1 MRDPSGKEDVC
12 VQCGKSFPVGQSST
26 VTTAKHVTEQSPSV
40 EVKKSDLSSNIRQVE
55 DTMGTKADVPM
66 LLADRMV
73 QGWKMLAEHCP
84 MCQTPLLEKNHNIYC
99 VACDL
104 PVKKQ
109 ADDNAVENNTTRNVN
124 VSYDGGNEPLDLGG
138 IVVEDVVVYMKQV
151 SSQLRRGCS
160 VVEAKDCLD
169 RINTCAD
176 ILCKLKSIR
185 LS

>member
-12 VQCGKSFPVGQSST
+12 VQCGKTFPVGQSST
-26 VTTAKHVTEQSPSV
+26 ATNHASPSV
-40 EVKKSDLSSNIRQVE
+40 EVKENDPTTQIE
-55 DTMGTKADVPM
+55 DNEMENKADASM

-84 MCQTPLLEKNHNIYC
+84 VCQTPLLEKNRSMYC
-99 VACDL
+99 VSCDL
-104 PVKKQ
+104 PVRKQ
-109 ADDNAVENNTTRNVN
+109 KGDENMKENSATRNVN
-124 VSYDGGNEPLDLGG
+124 VVAHDGGNESVDVGQD
-138 IVVEDVVVYMKQV
+138 IVEYMKKV
-151 SSQLRRGCS
+151 SSQLRRDCS

-176 ILCKLKSIR
+176 ILCKLKSIG